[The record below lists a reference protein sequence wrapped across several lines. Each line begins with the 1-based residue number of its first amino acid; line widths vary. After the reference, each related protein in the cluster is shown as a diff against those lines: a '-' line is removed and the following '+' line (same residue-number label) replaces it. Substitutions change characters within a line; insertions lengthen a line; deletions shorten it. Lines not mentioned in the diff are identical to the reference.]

1 MLLAPSQTA
10 QATELDQ
17 PRTHRLLNSTAA
29 NMVTTVKVLIPT
41 ITSSTPTATPISTTT
56 WTDAAG
62 LDNCHNL
69 KDL

>member
-1 MLLAPSQTA
+1 MLLAPSQTD
-10 QATELDQ
+10 QATELVQ
-17 PRTHRLLNSTAA
+17 SRTHRLINSTATDA
-29 NMVTTVKVLIPT
+29 VITVKVLIPT

-62 LDNCHNL
+62 LDHL